1 MRGRGGPQRDG
12 FQGRAGGFRG
22 GPDAAPMMHFHRLMQ
37 AAQKGDPRARKMLE
51 HMYKAIGTALAHGK
65 KAKMHG
71 AKAAYAKKKKLAF
84 AKSAPMQTDSVRVFT
99 FSPDFKGVKTNV
111 APTKFYTVE
120 VDAKKVANKR
130 REAAIKLMKVQADTH
145 FKVKAVEKDMR
156 RLADAKVDIE
166 RAKRIAELRAQAV
179 KLQIE
184 IEQLKRE
191 LAK

>member
-1 MRGRGGPQRDG
+1 
-12 FQGRAGGFRG
+12 
-22 GPDAAPMMHFHRLMQ
+22 MMHFHRLMQ

-51 HMYKAIGTALAHGK
+51 HMYQAIGKALAHGK

-71 AKAAYAKKKKLAF
+71 AKAAYAKKKKMAF
-84 AKSAPMQTDSVRVFT
+84 AKSAPMQTDRVEVFK
-99 FSPDFKGVKTNV
+99 FSPVFKGVKTGV

-120 VDAKKVANKR
+120 LDAKNVANKR
-130 REAAIKLMKVQADTH
+130 REAAVKLMKLQDVKH
-145 FKVKAVEKDMR
+145 FKAIEKDMR
-156 RLADAKVDIE
+156 QLADVKEDIE

-184 IEQLKRE
+184 IEQLKRQ